1 MTTEVVCAEN
11 AHQGDPCIHCGVPK
25 DEVPPGPCMGRPDVI
40 IEAYGGVW
48 TARRP
53 CTLKPFGQGR
63 TKASAC
69 QDLYRQERGK
79 IAAPSRQQSPK
90 TLMAT
95 KQHRYPDQRGGVKNG
110 NA

>member
-1 MTTEVVCAEN
+1 MTTVVCAEN

-25 DEVPPGPCMGRPDVI
+25 DEALPGSCIGRPDVI
-40 IEAYGGVW
+40 IQAYGGVW

-53 CTLKPFGQGR
+53 CTEAPVGQGR

-69 QDLYRQERGK
+69 QDLYRQELRRR
-79 IAAPSRQQSPK
+79 AEPSPQQSPK

-95 KQHRYPDQRGGVKNG
+95 KQHRYPDQKGNGYVRG
-110 NA
+110 